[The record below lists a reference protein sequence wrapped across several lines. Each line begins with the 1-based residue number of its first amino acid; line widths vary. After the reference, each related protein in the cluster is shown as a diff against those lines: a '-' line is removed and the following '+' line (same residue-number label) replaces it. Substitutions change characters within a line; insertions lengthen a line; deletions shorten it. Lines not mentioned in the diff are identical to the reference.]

1 METERNIAKR
11 RRWDAGV
18 SGERGWEGESRPKLG
33 GAGGWDS
40 GWYNSIHYSWPDSSF
55 LKLVAKN

>member
-18 SGERGWEGESRPKLG
+18 SGERGWEGESWPKLG
-33 GAGGWDS
+33 GAGGGALDGTTAS
-40 GWYNSIHYSWPDSSF
+40 TTVGLTVLF
-55 LKLVAKN
+55 